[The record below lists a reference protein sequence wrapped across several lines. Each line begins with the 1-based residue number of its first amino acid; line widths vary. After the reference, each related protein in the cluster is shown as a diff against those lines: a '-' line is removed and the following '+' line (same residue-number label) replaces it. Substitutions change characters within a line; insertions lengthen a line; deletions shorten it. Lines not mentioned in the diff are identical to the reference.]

1 MRNLFVLHTQY
12 NLILGTGLAH
22 TVFAKDTNH
31 LILFQD
37 FNISDMVRDSL
48 TSSYQEILFLTG
60 AYPKI
65 NEQYWNKIRRYPVI
79 NHKLKQFI
87 KNDYDRV
94 ILVEDMC
101 IPEMYIMKYSGRVN
115 EETEFIWLEDG
126 STAYF
131 SNGVVSG
138 GMGANRM
145 TRMFRKIIFKYIF
158 CLNKYYD
165 LNYYM
170 GGHCLL
176 KHAYVSYPQYV
187 QEQYKS
193 MELTEI
199 PDEAFEAGIK
209 KIYFNMKNPFYDK
222 GILFVL
228 DLLHVYGDK
237 RRDVELALEREIQNA
252 HENGLN
258 VYYKYHPRETEVLDI
273 FCNEVELERSISME
287 GYLSC
292 ASGKQLRVIGI
303 KSTGLQTAKKMGFE
317 TVSLIRLV
325 DGDCQV
331 SDFYKKIGIICL

>member
-1 MRNLFVLHTQY
+1 
-12 NLILGTGLAH
+12 
-22 TVFAKDTNH
+22 
-31 LILFQD
+31 
-37 FNISDMVRDSL
+37 
-48 TSSYQEILFLTG
+48 
-60 AYPKI
+60 
-65 NEQYWNKIRRYPVI
+65 
-79 NHKLKQFI
+79 
-87 KNDYDRV
+87 
-94 ILVEDMC
+94 
-101 IPEMYIMKYSGRVN
+101 MK
-115 EETEFIWLEDG
+115 
-126 STAYF
+126 
-131 SNGVVSG
+131 
-138 GMGANRM
+138 
-145 TRMFRKIIFKYIF
+145 
-158 CLNKYYD
+158 
-165 LNYYM
+165 
-170 GGHCLL
+170 
-176 KHAYVSYPQYV
+176 
-187 QEQYKS
+187 
-193 MELTEI
+193 LTEI

-228 DLLHVYGDK
+228 DLLRVYGDK

-287 GYLSC
+287 GYLSF